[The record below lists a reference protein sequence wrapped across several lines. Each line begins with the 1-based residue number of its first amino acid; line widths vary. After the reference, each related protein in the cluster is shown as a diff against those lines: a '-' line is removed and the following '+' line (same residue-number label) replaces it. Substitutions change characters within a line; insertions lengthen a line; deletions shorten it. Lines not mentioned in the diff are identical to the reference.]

1 MVIGASVHPQPP
13 YQDLQVVR
21 FLHSVH
27 FFGSIYDTS
36 VTRYDSFVALA
47 SKNATAPLLQR
58 NGSTD
63 DDFIHGL
70 LPPCWLVGIV
80 GGY

>member
-13 YQDLQVVR
+13 YQDLQAVR
-21 FLHSVH
+21 FLHSVQ

-47 SKNATAPLLQR
+47 SKNARTSPVAGTQRLSALLGFR
-58 NGSTD
+58 SCRTE
-63 DDFIHGL
+63 
-70 LPPCWLVGIV
+70 
-80 GGY
+80 